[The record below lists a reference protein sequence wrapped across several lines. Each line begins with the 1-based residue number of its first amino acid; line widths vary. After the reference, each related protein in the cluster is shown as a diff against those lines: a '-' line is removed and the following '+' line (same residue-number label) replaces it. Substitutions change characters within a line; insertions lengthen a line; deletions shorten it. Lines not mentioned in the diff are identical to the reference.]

1 METVPNT
8 PGQPERRPH
17 IRDTEETA
25 PARTARIGDDLSTP
39 IGWMT
44 ITEVVDHG
52 HAIELVT
59 VDRQSVGHAWT
70 SGPDDEH
77 LFRRANFA
85 HFPWC
90 SEEHCG
96 ALDPQVGYHRGAP
109 VTIETGGVGSP
120 RFVLQM
126 WGDAMEGQ
134 ATARVTVVL
143 TIDSTVIPG
152 LPNVHSIDLEP
163 DVVAA
168 LVDELTVM
176 DSIFARGAQ

>member
-1 METVPNT
+1 MSIPEDAAR
-8 PGQPERRPH
+8 PERRPH
-17 IRDTEETA
+17 ITNSQERA
-25 PARTARIGDDLSTP
+25 PARTARVGDDLSTDL
-39 IGWMT
+39 GWQT
-44 ITEVVDHG
+44 VVEVVDHA
-52 HAIELVT
+52 HTIEIVT
-59 VDRQSVGHAWT
+59 VDRHSVGHAWT
-70 SGPDDEH
+70 SGPDEER

-96 ALDPQVGYHRGAP
+96 ALDPAVGYHRGAP

-126 WGDAMEGQ
+126 WGDAHEPQ
-134 ATARVTVVL
+134 ESARVTVVL

-152 LPNVHSIDLEP
+152 LPNVASVDLEP

-176 DSIFARGAQ
+176 DSIFARGAR